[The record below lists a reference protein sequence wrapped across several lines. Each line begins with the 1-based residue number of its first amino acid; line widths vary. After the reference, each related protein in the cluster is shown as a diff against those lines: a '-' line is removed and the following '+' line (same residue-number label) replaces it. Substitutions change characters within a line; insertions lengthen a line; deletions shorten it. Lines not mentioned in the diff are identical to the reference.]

1 MIMDTKIICFISAIF
16 LFSSCDPSAVEKL
29 YLIRNDSGSNIQII
43 LFQNGETNSLKN
55 FSSTQT
61 EIKSVSGLG
70 TGGFGDI
77 GIFDSIKLQLIT
89 NQKMITWK
97 SPMGVGYIDIDENI
111 GEERTIPK
119 DIYNRKNWLLEMA
132 GDDEHWIF
140 EIYEK
145 ELDLFE

>member
-1 MIMDTKIICFISAIF
+1 MIMDIK
-16 LFSSCDPSAVEKL
+16 LFSFLVLILLFCSCDPSAVEKSF
-29 YLIRNDSGSNIQII
+29 LIRNDSGSNIQII
-43 LFQNGETNSLKN
+43 LFQNGETNYLKN

-61 EIKSVSGLG
+61 KIKRVSGLG

-97 SPMGVGYIDIDENI
+97 SPMGVGYIDIDKNI
-111 GEERTIPK
+111 GEERSIPK
-119 DIYNRKNWLLEMA
+119 DIYNRKNWLLEMV

-140 EIYEK
+140 EIHEK
-145 ELDLFE
+145 ELDIFE